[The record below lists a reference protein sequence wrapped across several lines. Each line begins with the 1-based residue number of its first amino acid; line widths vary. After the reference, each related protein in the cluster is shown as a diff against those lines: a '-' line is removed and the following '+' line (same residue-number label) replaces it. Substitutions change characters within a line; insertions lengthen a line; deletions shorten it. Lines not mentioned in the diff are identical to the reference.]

1 MLAANGSL
9 ETRSFLKSGWLK
21 ALGAVVGLVV
31 FLSVIVYSNSSR
43 VISLLDDHFYEETLA
58 TCVVVFGWVAP
69 DRQKVVLQTFCN
81 VSMFTIAAQNLQETA
96 DAEEKALKD

>member
-1 MLAANGSL
+1 
-9 ETRSFLKSGWLK
+9 
-21 ALGAVVGLVV
+21 
-31 FLSVIVYSNSSR
+31 
-43 VISLLDDHFYEETLA
+43 
-58 TCVVVFGWVAP
+58 VVVFGWVAP